1 MANVRRLLENDLGLD
16 KFTLDAHK
24 SILNPLVDEVRDM
37 RLYTITGVSLYLTEK
52 CHF

>member
-16 KFTLDAHK
+16 KFALDAHK

-37 RLYTITGVSLYLTEK
+37 PLYTLRSLSLYLTEK